1 MTDPETPRPTPNN
14 IANDKD
20 AAATGTAVAQTR
32 GEEDELIAR
41 WLRPDPDEPW
51 PAAWRITEKGPQMW
65 ALAGYLEEAL
75 DPDPASPADQA
86 WFLMMASQDFALPRE
101 AVSAALVFYHRHRE
115 AVDAVAETNRPPIA
129 AGELGA
135 TQANRRSGPATV

>member
-1 MTDPETPRPTPNN
+1 MTDPETPRRAPYSST
-14 IANDKD
+14 NDTD
-20 AAATGTAVAQTR
+20 AAAAATVVAHTR

-51 PAAWRITEKGPQMW
+51 PAAWRVTEKGPQMW

-75 DPDPASPADQA
+75 DPDPASPVDQA
-86 WFLMMASQDFALPRE
+86 RFLKMAAQDFALPRE

-115 AVDAVAETNRPPIA
+115 AIDAVAETNRPPVA

-135 TQANRRSGPATV
+135 TQADTLPGPAAV